1 MNPMEKIIICVW
13 VAFSLNVEVFLI
25 VMADLWSG
33 LRKAKK
39 NRVVRSSYGLRR
51 TVDKLGRYY
60 NIMFPLLVL
69 DAMQITAIW
78 YLEEFYGYKIPLF
91 PFISLIGA
99 IGLSI
104 IEIKS
109 IYEKAEDKQ
118 RFHEAGAL
126 ITSIAKNRTDIE
138 QIAKEVQEY
147 MNNQKQKDNEKDTPA
162 A

>member
-1 MNPMEKIIICVW
+1 MEKIIICIW

-39 NRVVRSSYGLRR
+39 NKVVRSSYGLRR

-78 YLEEFYGYKIPLF
+78 YLEEFYGYKIPIF
-91 PFISLIGA
+91 PFISLVGA

-138 QIAKEVQEY
+138 QIAREVQEY
-147 MNNQKQKDNEKDTPA
+147 MNNQSRKSNEKDNPA

>member
-1 MNPMEKIIICVW
+1 MEKIIICIW

-39 NRVVRSSYGLRR
+39 NKVVRSSYGLRR

-138 QIAKEVQEY
+138 QIAREVNEY
-147 MNNQKQKDNEKDTPA
+147 LNAQKQKENEKDTPA